1 MRGVLFASALML
13 LSSPNVAFAD
23 DLKFHGSIYPVIGN
37 CSAEEKGNCDTQ
49 ERRCHASCRPWYV
62 SRCHVICCFQMNSCR
77 QSSGCGSSNFRC
89 DVM

>member
-62 SRCHVICCFQMNSCR
+62 SRCHVICCFQMNSCW
-77 QSSGCGSSNFRC
+77 QSIGCGPSDIRC